1 MKQFKKTIFWIIALA
16 AIFGTYLLVED
27 RVEES
32 ERVEQA
38 VLKLFPFEIEDVAEF
53 WIDDDNGLRVR
64 VVRQKDGWWL
74 DQPLNAKGDDE
85 AIAKMLENIVRAR
98 KDAVL
103 FENPEPEKLGE
114 LGLAKPGLS
123 ISFRTNSGVTTMQFG
138 DKGPTLNVTYGRFEG
153 SPAIYRV
160 HSDVKTESDAS
171 VYALRD
177 KTTLAFDPTK
187 LRHLKITRRDRE
199 TVEITHDRG
208 RWDVVQPKSGQANQA
223 TVLEVLFAIKDTPV
237 KSFVA
242 EMSMDLSSYGLNSP
256 AIVVTVLEEGQK
268 EAQVLRIGDR
278 DRKQR
283 GYFAISNDNNN
294 IVLLEEKLIKNLL
307 RDDGQWGEGG

>member
-1 MKQFKKTIFWIIALA
+1 MKQFKKTIFWFIALA
-16 AIFGTYLLVED
+16 AIFGSYLLIEN

-38 VLKLFPFEIEDVAEF
+38 ILKLFPFEIDDVAEF
-53 WIDDDNGLRVR
+53 WITDEKETRVR
-64 VVRQKDGWWL
+64 VVRQKGGWWL
-74 DQPLNAKGDDE
+74 DHPLKAKGDDE
-85 AIAKMLENIVRAR
+85 AITKMLENIVKAR

-103 FENPEPEKLGE
+103 FENPEQEKLEE
-114 LGLAKPGLS
+114 LGLAPPNLS
-123 ISFRTNSGVTTMQFG
+123 IAFRTGSGVTTLQFG

-153 SPAIYRV
+153 EPAVYRV
-160 HSDVKTESDAS
+160 HSDVKNESDTS

-187 LRHLKITRRDRE
+187 LRHLKISRRDRKTIE
-199 TVEITHDRG
+199 VVHDQG
-208 RWDVVQPKSGQANQA
+208 RWDVVQPEPGQANQA

-237 KSFVA
+237 KAFVA
-242 EMSMDLSSYGLNSP
+242 ETSVDLTQYGLNSP
-256 AIVVTVLEEGQK
+256 AIVVTVLEEGK
-268 EAQVLRIGDR
+268 EEAQLLRIGDR

-283 GYFAISNDNNN
+283 GYFAISNENHN
-294 IVLLEEKLIKNLL
+294 IVLLDEKLVKTLL